1 MYRPVQQCDI
11 SVDKNIQTLQNNT
24 QVRNKMSTSTAE
36 EDYDFMDTAAQFL
49 NNNAGDN
56 EPIRRRLANMDSSD
70 EENDDRRTVFS
81 EYDNNSN
88 PDLSSDYQLLEP
100 PIPQQPPTQYQ
111 QPQPPI
117 QQPPTQY
124 QPQPQPPIPQQPPTQ
139 YQPIQ
144 RQPQQPIPQ
153 QPPTQYQQPQQP
165 IPQQPPTQY
174 QQPQPPIPQQPP
186 TQYQPQP
193 RQPQQPQPPNN
204 PLGSRTQPQPRQPQ
218 QPQPPNNPVGN
229 QTRTGGMDGLN
240 IEDALEDL
248 NDTSTN
254 GPGVSN
260 DRSIKPSSGNR
271 IKLTADINSPS
282 SNNNSGKHTRF
293 SNNNSTDPNIPPS
306 KRFKLPNPPNFNQ
319 NGNSNTKNQGGDV
332 LDYKPVNMNTKPKI
346 GAPNPPAG
354 INAPIDGFFGTQ
366 NNNGFQN
373 MNNNGFQN
381 MNNGNSGNN
390 NGFQNMNSGNNNG
403 SQDLV
408 CAVPS
413 NSASL
418 RFGLNNSIPAYPY
431 TTTCMNNEY
440 AQNMIQ
446 ALYQLASHIINN
458 SIETIF
464 IWDNTIVLGNAKKYG
479 TSNRKPNIQIPSM
492 LGNIKISRRNIA
504 NDDEMS
510 IIMICPNETSGINQW
525 VGLMYRVPEFKQAID
540 QFNAQML
547 VRWASFSNTTYEDA
561 LLKYVKLLNN
571 YIMLNSDKS
580 SYALLSARSLSSNN
594 SNFNQNNGFQ
604 NMNSMN
610 SSNNGFQNM
619 NSGNNNG
626 FQNMNSGNNNG
637 FQNMNSMNSS
647 NNGFQGMQSMNSN
660 SNNQSM
666 QGSKL
671 LPEYTLWN
679 SASSVNEQYAGTI
692 TDPNTSTSMIEYNPP
707 ILTQNIDCHQK
718 YEIIRSFLENTDM
731 KLVPRKKKSKKN
743 SS

>member
-24 QVRNKMSTSTAE
+24 QVRNKMSTSTAD
-36 EDYDFMDTAAQFL
+36 EDLGFMDMAAQLL
-49 NNNAGDN
+49 NGPDDN

-81 EYDNNSN
+81 EYDNNST

-111 QPQPPI
+111 QQPQPPI

-124 QPQPQPPIPQQPPTQ
+124 Q
-139 YQPIQ
+139 
-144 RQPQQPIPQ
+144 
-153 QPPTQYQQPQQP
+153 QQPQQP

-174 QQPQPPIPQQPP
+174 QSIQRQPQQPQPPIQQPP
-186 TQYQPQP
+186 TQYQPIQ
-193 RQPQQPQPPNN
+193 
-204 PLGSRTQPQPRQPQ
+204 RQPQ

-229 QTRTGGMDGLN
+229 QTRTGDMDGLN

-293 SNNNSTDPNIPPS
+293 SNNSSTDPNIPPS

-319 NGNSNTKNQGGDV
+319 NGSNNTKNQGGDV

-354 INAPIDGFFGTQ
+354 IKAPIDGFFGTQ
-366 NNNGFQN
+366 
-373 MNNNGFQN
+373 NNNGFQN

-403 SQDLV
+403 FQNMNNSGNNNGFQNMNNGNNNGSQDLI
-408 CAVPS
+408 CAIPS

-431 TTTCMNNEY
+431 TTTCMNDEY
-440 AQNMIQ
+440 AQSMIQ
-446 ALYQLASHIINN
+446 ALYQLGSHIIHN

-525 VGLMYRVPEFKQAID
+525 VGLMYHVPEFKQAID

-610 SSNNGFQNM
+610 SNNG
-619 NSGNNNG
+619 SNNNG

-637 FQNMNSMNSS
+637 FQGMNNGSNNNGFQNMNSGSN

-692 TDPNTSTSMIEYNPP
+692 TDPNTSMIEYNPP
-707 ILTQNIDCHQK
+707 ILTQDIDCHQK